1 MVVDSLGMSEED
13 CFFMRV
19 VAIAERSDGGTF
31 PIFFFLLLL
40 LLFLLCY
47 WCWSARV
54 LAGFEIWGRVR
65 RCLTASVFFWALRL
79 ETVCR
84 FTPSKPV

>member
-40 LLFLLCY
+40 CFSFSVTGAGVLGFWQGLRFGVEFEGASPHPFSFGLC
-47 WCWSARV
+47 A
-54 LAGFEIWGRVR
+54 
-65 RCLTASVFFWALRL
+65 
-79 ETVCR
+79 
-84 FTPSKPV
+84 

>member
-40 LLFLLCY
+40 LFLFSVTGEGVLGFWQGLRFGVKFEDASLHPFSFGLC
-47 WCWSARV
+47 A
-54 LAGFEIWGRVR
+54 
-65 RCLTASVFFWALRL
+65 
-79 ETVCR
+79 
-84 FTPSKPV
+84 

>member
-40 LLFLLCY
+40 LLFLFSVTGAGVLGFWQGLRFGVEFEGASPHPFSFGLC
-47 WCWSARV
+47 A
-54 LAGFEIWGRVR
+54 
-65 RCLTASVFFWALRL
+65 
-79 ETVCR
+79 
-84 FTPSKPV
+84 

>member
-31 PIFFFLLLL
+31 PIFFFILLLLLLLL
-40 LLFLLCY
+40 LLFLFSVTGAGVLGFWQGLRFGVEFEGASPHPFSFGLC
-47 WCWSARV
+47 A
-54 LAGFEIWGRVR
+54 
-65 RCLTASVFFWALRL
+65 
-79 ETVCR
+79 
-84 FTPSKPV
+84 